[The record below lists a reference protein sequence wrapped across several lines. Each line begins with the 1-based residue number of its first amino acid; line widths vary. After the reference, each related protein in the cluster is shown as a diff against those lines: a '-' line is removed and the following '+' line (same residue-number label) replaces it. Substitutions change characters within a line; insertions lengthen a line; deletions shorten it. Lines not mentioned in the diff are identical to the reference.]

1 MERVPWSSLLK
12 RVLDVDGLKCPK
24 CQAPMV
30 VLAFLTDTRVVRKI
44 LDHLRIPADLPVL
57 ASARCP
63 FDEPARFHEPEPDPP
78 LILDDDSWQIARGPP

>member
-63 FDEPARFHEPEPDPP
+63 FDEPALFHEPDPDPP
-78 LILDDDSWQIARGPP
+78 LILDDDSWQTARGPP